1 MTQKRPNA
9 GFGRRMSRREVLG
22 LGAAGAGAVLLG
34 GCGGGAGSSGGT
46 SSSSGTGG
54 VLGSNKNKKITF
66 GSIGWTEDVALSNLS
81 KVVMEKDLG
90 YGSVDIKGPLELGP
104 LFLGVAGGG
113 LTAFQDVW
121 MPNNKNYLNSA
132 KVKPKV
138 ELLPPWFEGK
148 TKYGLAVPMY
158 MKKKGIVSIADLNK
172 AGTNVITGIEPSAS
186 FMPVIR
192 NKVIPG
198 YNLHMKLVTS
208 STAAMLAELQ
218 KKYSA
223 KQPIVIPAWSP
234 HWMNKKYDLWYLK
247 DPKGLEKPFSNSSK
261 LQTVVNKNLKND
273 DPVTYAFLK
282 AVRLTADQVNSL
294 ELEIKKA
301 GSDNPIKGVNN
312 WLAKGNHKVVEP
324 WIKAARKAAGQA

>member
-1 MTQKRPNA
+1 
-9 GFGRRMSRREVLG
+9 MS
-22 LGAAGAGAVLLG
+22 
-34 GCGGGAGSSGGT
+34 
-46 SSSSGTGG
+46 
-54 VLGSNKNKKITF
+54 GSNKDKKITF
-66 GSIGWTEDVALSNLS
+66 GSIGWTEDVAVSNLS

-90 YGSVDIKGPLELGP
+90 YGGVDIKGPLELGP
-104 LFLGVAGGG
+104 LFLGVAGEE

-121 MPNNKNYLNSA
+121 MPNNKSYLNSA

-138 ELLPPWFEGK
+138 ELLPPWFEGQ

-158 MKKKGIVSIADLNK
+158 MKKKGIVSIADLNR

-261 LQTVVNKNLKND
+261 LQTVVSENLKND

-282 AVRLTADQVNSL
+282 AIKLTEDQVNSL
-294 ELEIKKA
+294 ELEINKA
-301 GSDNPIKGVNN
+301 GEDNPVKGVNN
-312 WLAKGNHKVVEP
+312 WLEGNRNVVEP
-324 WIKAARKAAGQA
+324 WIRAARKASRQS